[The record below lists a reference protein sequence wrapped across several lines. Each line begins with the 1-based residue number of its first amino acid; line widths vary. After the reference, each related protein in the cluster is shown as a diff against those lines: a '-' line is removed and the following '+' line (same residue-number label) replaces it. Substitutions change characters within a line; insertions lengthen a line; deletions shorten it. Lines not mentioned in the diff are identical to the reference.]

1 MNYPIPQHN
10 SKDIQLIADL
20 QTVSHFDSPAAI
32 CDLPPNILCE
42 AITLAT
48 ENPVDFNTLKA
59 QNLELHP
66 AFRLLCG
73 WWNKLSPNY
82 NRAAH
87 CLVWVR
93 APHQP
98 NEYLC
103 SYTETKNLDIDFFKE
118 NRESVGSCGEEI
130 LVLFMQ
136 TRSNQPIGNPWP
148 CSLKVDG
155 EIFESFGCDF
165 DNFAPANHGFRGLME
180 FPQLFP
186 GVWQDLLTDRAK
198 ADL

>member
-1 MNYPIPQHN
+1 MNYPI
-10 SKDIQLIADL
+10 SKNYSKEIQLIADL
-20 QTVSHFDSPAAI
+20 QPVSREPSPAAI
-32 CDLPPNILCE
+32 CDLPSNILCE
-42 AITLAT
+42 AITLASV
-48 ENPVDFNTLKA
+48 NPVDFNTLKA

-66 AFRLLCG
+66 ALKLLCG
-73 WWNKLSPNY
+73 WWNKLAPNY

-93 APHQP
+93 AHQNP

-103 SYTETKNLDIDFFKE
+103 SYAETENLDIDFFKE
-118 NRESVGSCGEEI
+118 SRESVARCGEEI

-136 TRSNQPIGNPWP
+136 TRSTQPIGNPWP

-165 DNFAPANHGFRGLME
+165 ENFAPANHGFWGLME

-186 GVWQDLLTDRAK
+186 GVWQDLLAK
-198 ADL
+198 R